1 MGRLSEPPDG
11 SPTRG
16 FLRQMPGLEIRSIRR
31 YDMTAFREFASAA
44 HHGQYY
50 GYGWRFIEARSGQLA
65 TSDREQ
71 LGGQIQVRNHRCP
84 RS

>member
-1 MGRLSEPPDG
+1 
-11 SPTRG
+11 
-16 FLRQMPGLEIRSIRR
+16 
-31 YDMTAFREFASAA
+31 MTAFREFASAA
-44 HHGQYY
+44 SHGQYY

-71 LGGQIQVRNHRCP
+71 LGGQKQVRSHRCP